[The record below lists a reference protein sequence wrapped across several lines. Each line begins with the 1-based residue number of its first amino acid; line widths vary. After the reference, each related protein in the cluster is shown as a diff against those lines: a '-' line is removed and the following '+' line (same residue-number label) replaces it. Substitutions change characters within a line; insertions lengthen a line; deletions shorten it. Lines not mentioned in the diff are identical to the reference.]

1 MNQLILAQAA
11 QPGTAASL
19 LNMVVIPFALMFFV
33 IYFFMIRPQAKKQKE
48 HQAMLDSLQINDKV
62 ITSSGIIGV
71 IVNIKSDKNIIVVRV
86 DDTTGTRIEFQKSS
100 IVGKVSNE

>member
-19 LNMVVIPFALMFFV
+19 LNMVIPFALMFFV
-33 IYFFMIRPQAKKQKE
+33 IYFFMIRPQVKKQKE